1 MSALFVLSCG
11 IGLCLY
17 ALGDNIVY
25 FYTPSDFLT
34 KSIKDNTRIRAGGLV
49 KNGSVKITSND
60 VDFVITDLSHEVS
73 VSYHGILPDLF
84 KEGQGVI
91 VEGVFLNGLTI
102 QADTILAKHDER
114 YMPKQ
119 LADSLKQQGVW
130 RAPKQDLIN

>member
-1 MSALFVLSCG
+1 M
-11 IGLCLY
+11 
-17 ALGDNIVY
+17 
-25 FYTPSDFLT
+25 
-34 KSIKDNTRIRAGGLV
+34 V